1 MLRDARAS
9 DSCFQLQFP
18 FIMFLST
25 LFSLV
30 FSFSF
35 FVIFSSSEKRPHGMN
50 DILMDG
56 IGNMVLFGVGR
67 NEGSIWGSGMTK
79 RLRRRASFF

>member
-1 MLRDARAS
+1 MLEHPTHVFS
-9 DSCFQLQFP
+9 FNFLLLCF
-18 FIMFLST
+18 FL
-25 LFSLV
+25 LFSLW
-30 FSFSF
+30 FSLFLF

-79 RLRRRASFF
+79 RLRRRASFFFF